1 MIQNQLA
8 NETSPYLLQHK
19 DNPVHWMPWGPDA
32 FALAKK
38 ENKPI
43 LLSVGYAA
51 CHWCHVM
58 AHESF
63 ETDDIAALMN
73 DLYVNIK
80 VDREERPDVD
90 NIYQSALQMLGEHG
104 GWPLTMFLTPD
115 AEPFWGGTYFPPE
128 AKYGRPGFN
137 DILRAISGTYATE
150 QDKILKNVTALRE
163 GLQNISEA
171 RGGVGL
177 TMTKVDEAAEY
188 ALRLVDPVHGGTN
201 GAPKFPQ
208 PAFFNLLWRAYKRTG
223 SKSYFE
229 AVSLTLDK
237 ICQGGIYDHLGGGF
251 ARYSTDPI
259 WLAPHFEKMLYDNAQ
274 LIELLT
280 EAWRET
286 KSPLYEARIRETID
300 WALREMRGP
309 ADAKLEEPYGFT
321 SAYDADSEGVEGKF
335 YVWQEAEID
344 DLLGAAAGAFKNAYD
359 ITYYGNWEN
368 ATILNRTKKPKLG
381 DATFENNLATSREV
395 LRAVRNQR
403 VWPSWD
409 DKVLA
414 DWNGLMIAA
423 LASAGAAFNESTW
436 IDAARQSFA
445 FVCENMTKGDR
456 LIHAWR
462 GGQAKHPAIIDD
474 YANMARA
481 AIALFEVTG
490 EVPYLQRARDWVA
503 SADQHHWDAKDGGY
517 YLPAD
522 DTCDLI
528 VRAKTIHDNATP
540 TGNGTMVEVLARLYY
555 ITGDE
560 AYQSHADEIVRVF
573 CGEDTQPMLAMP
585 VLLSGYELLE
595 KAVQTVIVGKR
606 NDGATEALLT
616 AAFSAPVPNRI
627 VMQIEPG
634 TTLPPQHPATG
645 KKGLIDNKPTAYVC
659 VGPTCG
665 LPITEAKDLRNALNK
680 QSASTQE

>member
-1 MIQNQLA
+1 MTQNQLA

-19 DNPVHWMPWGPDA
+19 DNPVHWMPWGPEA

-115 AEPFWGGTYFPPE
+115 AEPFWGGTYFPPVS
-128 AKYGRPGFN
+128 KYGRPGFS
-137 DILRAISGTYATE
+137 DILSAIANTYANE
-150 QDKILKNVTALRE
+150 QDKVLKNVTALRE
-163 GLQNISEA
+163 GLQNIGEA
-171 RGGVGL
+171 RGGTGL
-177 TMTKVDEAAEY
+177 TLIQLDEVAGI
-188 ALRLVDPVHGGTN
+188 ALSLVDTVHGGTN

-208 PAFFNLLWRAYKRTG
+208 PTFFNFLWRAFKRTG
-223 SKSYFE
+223 SKHYFE
-229 AVSLTLDK
+229 AVILTLNK

-251 ARYSTDPI
+251 ARYSTDPV

-274 LIELLT
+274 LIDLLT

-286 KSPLYEARIRETID
+286 KSQLYETRIRETID

-309 ADAKLEEPYGFT
+309 AEAKLDEPYGFT

-344 DLLGAAAGAFKNAYD
+344 ALLCDDAAAFKDAYD
-359 ITYYGNWEN
+359 VTSYGNWED
-368 ATILNRTKKPKLG
+368 ATILNRTNKPDLG
-381 DATFENNLATSREV
+381 DDTFENNLSASREI
-395 LRAVRNQR
+395 LRVIRNQR

-409 DKVLA
+409 DKILA

-423 LASAGAAFNESTW
+423 LANAGAALNEPTW
-436 IDAARQSFA
+436 IAAARQSFD
-445 FVCENMTKGDR
+445 FVCDNMTKGDR

-462 GGQAKHPAIIDD
+462 EGKAKHPAIIDD

-490 EVPYLQRARDWVA
+490 KTNYLQQAQAWVA
-503 SADQHHWDAKDGGY
+503 SADQHHWDNEGGGY

-522 DTCDLI
+522 DTGDLI

-540 TGNGTMVEVLARLYY
+540 TGNGTMVEVLARLFY
-555 ITGDE
+555 ITGD
-560 AYQSHADEIVRVF
+560 AHYRNRADEIVRVF
-573 CGEDTQPMLAMP
+573 CGEDTQPMIAMP
-585 VLLSGYELLE
+585 ALLSGYELLE
-595 KAVQTVIVGKR
+595 NAVQIVIVGDL
-606 NDGATEALLT
+606 NDGATAALLNT
-616 AAFSAPVPNRI
+616 AFQAPLPNRI
-627 VMQIEPG
+627 VMQHEPD

-645 KKGLIDNKPTAYVC
+645 KGLVDNKPTVYVC

-665 LPITEAKDLRNALNK
+665 LPITDANILRDALIKAATSNL
-680 QSASTQE
+680 E

>member
-1 MIQNQLA
+1 MTQNQLA

-43 LLSVGYAA
+43 MLSVGYAA

-177 TMTKVDEAAEY
+177 TMAKVDEAAEY

-251 ARYSTDPI
+251 SRYSTDPI

-335 YVWQEAEID
+335 YVWKEAEID
-344 DLLGAAAGAFKNAYD
+344 DLLGTAAGAFKNAYD
-359 ITYYGNWEN
+359 ITSYGNWEN

-423 LASAGAAFNESTW
+423 LASAGAAFNEPTW

-462 GGQAKHPAIIDD
+462 DGQAKHPAIIDD

-490 EVPYLQRARDWVA
+490 EAPYLQRARDWVA

-522 DTCDLI
+522 DTSDLI

-560 AYQSHADEIVRVF
+560 TYQSRADEIVRVF
-573 CGEDTQPMLAMP
+573 CGEDTQPMIAMP
-585 VLLSGYELLE
+585 ILLSGYELLE
-595 KAVQTVIVGKR
+595 KAVQTVIVVKR

-616 AAFSAPVPNRI
+616 AAFSTPVPNRI
-627 VMQIEPG
+627 VMHIEPG

-645 KKGLIDNKPTAYVC
+645 KGLIDNKPTAYVC

-680 QSASTQE
+680 QSTSTQE